1 MSATTP
7 EKRWNRSIVHNP
19 ILGVLPARR
28 VWPDTHGVRGSES
41 IVAKSQKQGD
51 RFETQIEES
60 RRQMDTGMHGA
71 VKLSK
76 HLLEGKR
83 ILNSFGSTIFPKN
96 AFSAVMIQERPRP
109 QSG

>member
-1 MSATTP
+1 
-7 EKRWNRSIVHNP
+7 
-19 ILGVLPARR
+19 
-28 VWPDTHGVRGSES
+28 
-41 IVAKSQKQGD
+41 
-51 RFETQIEES
+51 
-60 RRQMDTGMHGA
+60 MDTGMHGA

-76 HLLEGKR
+76 HLLKGKR